1 MKMNINTF
9 GVISAEHLD
18 EYYTGNIEI
27 NGKLIDIDLNF
38 ESESVDE
45 SLLISVDTVLKNIRD
60 FADKAWNAISDDW
73 DLNEGSETARF
84 YLQHHLEEFSEE
96 EILTIFGT
104 TEIDKRAFM
113 SALSLTRVGLYP
125 EDADM
130 FIVFDIQFPDEH
142 TNYLMSLSL
151 TQDGLVNDLSL
162 QS

>member
-73 DLNEGSETARF
+73 DLNEDSETARF

-130 FIVFDIQFPDEH
+130 FIVFDFQFPDEY